1 MSYSS
6 LIAKQGDQMNTYVA
20 LFRGINVGGKTTLSM
35 KSLVALFSQL
45 GFEKIET
52 YIRSGNIIFSSAMES
67 TTEIGNLISKSI
79 KVTFSFTPGVLVL
92 QPEDIRA
99 ALKGNPFPDTDP
111 KAVQIGFLW
120 QEAENPDLGKMN
132 ELKKETEELQLS
144 GKVFYLYAPEG
155 IGRSKLAATSK
166 KLLGVT
172 KTDRNLRTV
181 KAIEDILDKY

>member
-1 MSYSS
+1 
-6 LIAKQGDQMNTYVA
+6 MNTYIA

-35 KSLVALFSQL
+35 KSLVDLFTQL
-45 GFEKIET
+45 GFVRIET

-67 TTEIGNLISKSI
+67 TTEIGNLISTSI
-79 KVTFSFTPGVLVL
+79 NARFSFTPRVLVL

-99 ALKGNPFPDTDP
+99 ALKGNPFPDTYP

-120 QEAENPDLGKMN
+120 QETENPDLGKMN
-132 ELKKETEELQLS
+132 ERKKESEELHLS

-155 IGRSKLAATSK
+155 IGRSKLSATSE

-181 KAIEDILDKY
+181 KAIEEILDKY